1 MMGEENYNKTLFK
14 LYEVMPERLRP
25 LVLKYILGREGGEM
39 YSPTLRQIF
48 KTRYNIR
55 VGYGSYGGCFS
66 ARNIPPHVN
75 FGSYCSIAP
84 EVKIF
89 RANHP
94 KNTFTTHPLLYNPS
108 LGFVKKDMLFR
119 PSLNI
124 GNDVWIGEWAI
135 ILPGVRYIGN
145 GAIIGA
151 GSVVTKNV
159 EPYSIV
165 AGNPSKVIG
174 SRFDSHHIAR
184 LEKSRWWELGKEQL
198 VSLMTKNNEL
208 FNPGINE

>member
-1 MMGEENYNKTLFK
+1 MDRLRRQGIERCSDPFGFHCCSRINCDRKINRRKLHICRSTSPHDQTKHQLEGMMGEENYNKTLLK

-25 LVLKYILGREGGEM
+25 LVLKYILGKEGGEM

-119 PSLNI
+119 PSLN
-124 GNDVWIGEWAI
+124 
-135 ILPGVRYIGN
+135 
-145 GAIIGA
+145 
-151 GSVVTKNV
+151 
-159 EPYSIV
+159 
-165 AGNPSKVIG
+165 
-174 SRFDSHHIAR
+174 
-184 LEKSRWWELGKEQL
+184 
-198 VSLMTKNNEL
+198 
-208 FNPGINE
+208 

>member
-1 MMGEENYNKTLFK
+1 MNEENYNKALFK
-14 LYEVMPERLRP
+14 LYGIVPARLRP
-25 LVLKYILGREGGEM
+25 LILKYIVSKEGGEM
-39 YSPTLRQIF
+39 YSPTLRKIF
-48 KTRYNIR
+48 KSTYSIA

-66 ARNIPPHVN
+66 ARNIPPNVN
-75 FGSYCSIAP
+75 FGNYCSIAP
-84 EVKIF
+84 EIRIF

-108 LGFVKKDMLFR
+108 LGFVEKDMLSR
-119 PSLNI
+119 PVLDI

-151 GSVVTKNV
+151 GSVVTKSV
-159 EPYSIV
+159 EPYTVV
-165 AGNPSKVIG
+165 AGNPSRVIG
-174 SRFDSHHIAR
+174 NRFDSDYIAK
-184 LEKSRWWELGKEQL
+184 LEKSKWWKLSKEQL
-198 VSLMTKNNEL
+198 VALMTGNDEI